1 MISTVTTTTAAVTT
15 TQAMTFGIIAV
26 LALITLLAIKEILSS
41 ETNNKRV
48 QSFVKGSNIAII
60 PLLLVF
66 VSIVDLKLYLSF
78 KHW

>member
-1 MISTVTTTTAAVTT
+1 MISTVTTTTTAVTSM
-15 TQAMTFGIIAV
+15 QAMTYSLIAV

-48 QSFVKGSNIAII
+48 QSFVKGSNVAII

-66 VSIVDLKLYLSF
+66 VSIVGF
-78 KHW
+78 KIVSVI

>member
-15 TQAMTFGIIAV
+15 AQAMTYSIIAV

-48 QSFVKGSNIAII
+48 KSFVNGSNVAII

-66 VSIVDLKLYLSF
+66 VSIVAF
-78 KHW
+78 KVVSVL